1 MDQAQWTFAEKVVAQ
16 GLYGIAVSLS
26 LFILGLHRGWW
37 YMRAHFQEVVRQRDD
52 YKALNHTTEDTAKK
66 TLALL
71 ADLSGKLEAR
81 S

>member
-37 YMRAHFQEVVRQRDD
+37 YMRAHFQEVSRQRDV
-52 YKALNHTTEDTAKK
+52 YKELNDRTEVTTAKI
-66 TLALL
+66 LALL
-71 ADLSGKLEAR
+71 EAKSEVR
-81 S
+81 